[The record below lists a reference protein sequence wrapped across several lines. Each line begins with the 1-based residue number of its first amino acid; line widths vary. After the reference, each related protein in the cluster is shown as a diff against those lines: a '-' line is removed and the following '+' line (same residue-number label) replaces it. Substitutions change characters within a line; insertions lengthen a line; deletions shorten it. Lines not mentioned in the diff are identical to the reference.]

1 MFIFAIIFGCLIGFA
16 FAYMLTA
23 KLVASSNDHGDSR
36 NNFKDFADYPLHIIE
51 KKNNLNSPY
60 SPHDANGNAFQNFV
74 NSPIAMMDYQ
84 MNSRR

>member
-36 NNFKDFADYPLHIIE
+36 NNFTDFADYPLHIIE

-60 SPHDANGNAFQNFV
+60 NSDSNSNTIKDFLD
-74 NSPIAMMDYQ
+74 SPIHMLNNIMPPKY
-84 MNSRR
+84 